1 MAQVVELL
9 PSKHEALRSNPNTT
23 KKKKMVLGKLDILQ
37 KKINLYSS
45 HYIHKI
51 IQDESQITV

>member
-23 KKKKMVLGKLDILQ
+23 KKKKNGAGKTGYPTEE
-37 KKINLYSS
+37 N
-45 HYIHKI
+45 
-51 IQDESQITV
+51 